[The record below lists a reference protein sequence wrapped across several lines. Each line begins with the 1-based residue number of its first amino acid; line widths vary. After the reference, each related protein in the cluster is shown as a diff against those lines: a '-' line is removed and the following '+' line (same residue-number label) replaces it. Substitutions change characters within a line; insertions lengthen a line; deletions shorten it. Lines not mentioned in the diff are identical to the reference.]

1 MYEHRKQPL
10 ASRSKFYARL
20 LNNIFIAVIIL
31 SISLFI
37 GIVGYHFTEGFSW
50 LDSVHQSSMILGGM
64 GPVIVDFKTTA
75 GKLFSSAYA
84 LFCGIIFITNIG
96 IILAPIAH
104 RLYHRL
110 HMEE

>member
-1 MYEHRKQPL
+1 
-10 ASRSKFYARL
+10 
-20 LNNIFIAVIIL
+20 
-31 SISLFI
+31 
-37 GIVGYHFTEGFSW
+37 
-50 LDSVHQSSMILGGM
+50 MILGGM